1 MGSAA
6 TTARTEG
13 RDVSALVG
21 FPRFLA
27 FSVGRAL
34 QGIRRN
40 ALMSIAAIATMVLM
54 LLLLAGFWLLQAGL
68 AAGVAYVEEKV
79 EIVADLRDIAG
90 AEAVMVVQAQ
100 AVSAE
105 VAAMPQV
112 RAVHYV
118 SKDEALAQFRARLRE
133 RGQVDLTGYLDRN
146 PLPASLEVSLVDPR
160 DYQAVV
166 DVLLSHDEVVEDVVE
181 VQDLVERLTSVTDVL
196 RTGGLVVL
204 VAVGFVV
211 LFIIVNTIR
220 LAVVARR
227 EEIEIMRLVGAS
239 DAFIRWPFI
248 FEGAFVGLLG
258 SAAALL
264 ILGLVAAPIGSMMY
278 GFFRVLPL
286 EFGTLSRDI
295 VVVVVGTGLGV
306 GVLGSWLSVRS
317 YLAR

>member
-1 MGSAA
+1 V
-6 TTARTEG
+6 TA
-13 RDVSALVG
+13 VLG

-34 QGIRRN
+34 HGIRRN

-54 LLLLAGFWLLQAGL
+54 LLLLAGFLLLQAGL
-68 AAGVAYVEEKV
+68 AAGVAYVEEKI
-79 EIVADLRDIAG
+79 EIVADLRDVPG
-90 AEAVMVVQAQ
+90 ADDVLVVQAQ
-100 AVSAE
+100 AVATE
-105 VAAMPQV
+105 VAALPQV
-112 RAVHYV
+112 SAVRYV
-118 SKDEALAQFRARLRE
+118 SKDEALARFRARLHE
-133 RGQVDLTGYLDRN
+133 RGQADLTGYLDRN
-146 PLPASLEVSLVDPR
+146 PLPASLEVGLVDPR
-160 DYQAVV
+160 DYQPVV
-166 DVLLSHDEVVEDVVE
+166 DLLASHDEVVEDVIE
-181 VQDLVERLTSVTDVL
+181 VQQLIERLTSVTDVL

-204 VAVGFVV
+204 VVVGFVV

-258 SAAALL
+258 AACALL
-264 ILGLVAAPIGSMMY
+264 VLGLAAGPVGDMMY

-286 EFGTLSRDI
+286 ELGAIARDI
-295 VVVVVGTGLGV
+295 VLIVVGTGLGV
-306 GVLGSWLSVRS
+306 GILGSWLSVRS

>member
-1 MGSAA
+1 V
-6 TTARTEG
+6 TA
-13 RDVSALVG
+13 LMG

-27 FSVGRAL
+27 FSIGRAL

-40 ALMSIAAIATMVLM
+40 ALMSLAAIATMVLM

-68 AAGVAYVEEKV
+68 TAGVAYVEEKV
-79 EIVADLRDIAG
+79 EIVADLRDG
-90 AEAVMVVQAQ
+90 PGSEAVLVVQAQ
-100 AVSAE
+100 ALAAE
-105 VAAMPQV
+105 VAAMPEV
-112 RAVHYV
+112 RAVRYV
-118 SKDEALAQFRARLRE
+118 SKDEALARFQARLRE

-166 DVLLSHDEVVEDVVE
+166 DLLSSHDEIVEDVVE
-181 VQDLVERLTSVTDVL
+181 VQQLIERLTSVTDVL
-196 RTGGLVVL
+196 RTGGIVVL
-204 VAVGFVV
+204 LVVGFVV

-258 SAAALL
+258 AGVALVILALAAGPA
-264 ILGLVAAPIGSMMY
+264 GEMMY

-286 EFGTLSRDI
+286 EFGSLARDI
-295 VVVVVGTGLGV
+295 VLLVVGTGLGV
-306 GVLGSWLSVRS
+306 GVVGSWLSVRS
-317 YLAR
+317 YLAH

>member
-1 MGSAA
+1 M
-6 TTARTEG
+6 
-13 RDVSALVG
+13 SALMG

-40 ALMSIAAIATMVLM
+40 ALMSLAAIATMALM

-68 AAGVAYVEEKV
+68 SAGVAYVEEKV
-79 EIVADLRDIAG
+79 EIVADLRDVPG
-90 AEAVMVVQAQ
+90 SEAVLVVQAQ
-100 AVSAE
+100 ALAVE
-105 VAAMPQV
+105 VAALPEVSDV
-112 RAVHYV
+112 RYV
-118 SKDEALAQFRARLRE
+118 SKDEALARFQARLRE

-166 DVLLSHDEVVEDVVE
+166 DLLSSHDEVVEEVVE
-181 VQDLVERLTSVTDVL
+181 VQQLVDRLTSVTDVL
-196 RTGGLVVL
+196 RTGGVVVL
-204 VAVGFVV
+204 VVVGFVV

-258 SAAALL
+258 AGVTIL
-264 ILGLVAAPIGSMMY
+264 ILALAAGPVGEMML

-286 EFGTLSRDI
+286 ELGTLARDI
-295 VVVVVGTGLGV
+295 VLLVVGTGLGV
-306 GVLGSWLSVRS
+306 GVAGSWLSVRS

>member
-1 MGSAA
+1 M
-6 TTARTEG
+6 
-13 RDVSALVG
+13 G

-40 ALMSIAAIATMVLM
+40 ALMSLAAIATMALM

-79 EIVADLRDIAG
+79 EIVADLRDVPG
-90 AEAVMVVQAQ
+90 SEAVLVVQAQ
-100 AVSAE
+100 ALAVE
-105 VAAMPQV
+105 VGAMPEVSDV
-112 RAVHYV
+112 RYV
-118 SKDEALAQFRARLRE
+118 SKDEALARFQARLRE

-166 DVLLSHDEVVEDVVE
+166 DLLSSHNEVVEEVVE
-181 VQDLVERLTSVTDVL
+181 VQQLIDRLTSVTDVL

-204 VAVGFVV
+204 VVVGFVV

-258 SAAALL
+258 AGVTVL
-264 ILGLVAAPIGSMMY
+264 ILALAAGPVGEMMF

-286 EFGTLSRDI
+286 ELGTLARDI
-295 VVVVVGTGLGV
+295 VLLVVGTGLGV
-306 GVLGSWLSVRS
+306 GVVGSWLSVRS